1 MTIGDKSKP
10 VSSLVAREES
20 TDSNSIGSI
29 DNKDTSS
36 KGMKQNRY
44 VPKAAKSISK
54 NDKKQAS
61 KSGDKPV
68 KTGGSLN
75 EKNFIEVHLS
85 SSLKKKLKEKAEEE
99 GVDLNDLISEL
110 LAEGVALRA
119 WEIIER
125 KNAMRHQNT
134 QYSSSNYRNSRWQSG
149 NRPRGQHTGGSKSN
163 NFSYG
168 YKGTQNNH
176 RNNTSGK
183 YNNIME
189 DNANFLEYVR
199 NQEKKPNKWS

>member
-10 VSSLVAREES
+10 VSSLGARKEY

-29 DNKDTSS
+29 DNKDNSS

-54 NDKKQAS
+54 NDKD
-61 KSGDKPV
+61 GDRAA
-68 KTGGSLN
+68 KTGGPLN
-75 EKNFIEVHLS
+75 EKNRIEVNLS

-176 RNNTSGK
+176 KNNTSGK